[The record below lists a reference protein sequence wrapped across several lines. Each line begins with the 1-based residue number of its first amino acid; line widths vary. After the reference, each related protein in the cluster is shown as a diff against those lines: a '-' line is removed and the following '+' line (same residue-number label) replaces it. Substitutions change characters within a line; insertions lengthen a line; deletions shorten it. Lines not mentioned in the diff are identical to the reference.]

1 MPVTC
6 NSAYANMS
14 LLYIWKKVVVARS
27 RLFRTVNTING
38 KLVCPYLNFLH
49 ILYIPTLSP
58 LLSDTQEHIPVMC
71 YFFNST
77 GKVARAGLSNSYL
90 SESNMKFKIRLSI
103 YLSIYLLIY
112 TYTEQWKQL
121 LKCYQICV
129 LSPSELSFLKVGSSA
144 EKILT

>member
-1 MPVTC
+1 MPIC
-6 NSAYANMS
+6 
-14 LLYIWKKVVVARS
+14 LYFIFAKKVVVARS
-27 RLFRTVNTING
+27 RLFCTVNTING

-103 YLSIYLLIY
+103 YLSIYLS
-112 TYTEQWKQL
+112 TYLHVHRTVKTAV
-121 LKCYQICV
+121 KV
-129 LSPSELSFLKVGSSA
+129 LPDLCTF
-144 EKILT
+144 TF